1 MFRSLIEVERDEE
14 SMDILSL
21 LEEVQSEYLILRHPL
36 AGEDISLGYAYAVGV
51 GLVVVAEGELSTTRL
66 EGIEKLAAGLSLPE
80 PQIRKL
86 LEVVLAPDKAV
97 VKGVVETVNQLPW
110 QYLFLLD
117 AKKLVLNHGQVGAK
131 FQQALDAFMAM
142 FKLSLDQKKVWY
154 QLAEGVLSDDFAR
167 SASAF
172 ALVYGEDLERIY
184 RSAVYYLPEQGKDAM
199 EQIERELSVAKESMA
214 TELERLGTR
223 PAPRKYIE
231 RDDGDV
237 IYKDRASLSLSQADI
252 VAALEGKQDGSEG
265 ETWDKEQA
273 QIQQSH
279 FCSINTLEKK
289 RQAVA
294 AALDS
299 MYIS

>member
-1 MFRSLIEVERDEE
+1 
-14 SMDILSL
+14 MDVLSL

-142 FKLSLDQKKVWY
+142 FKLSLDQKKVWN
-154 QLAEGVLSDDFAR
+154 QLAEGALCDDFAR

-172 ALVYGEDLERIY
+172 ALVYGEDLEQIY
-184 RSAVYYLPEQGKDAM
+184 RSAVYYLPEQGKDAL
-199 EQIERELSVAKESMA
+199 EQIEREIKAANESVA
-214 TELERLGTR
+214 TELNQIELKTFSAQESMTAELGKLGTHLSSN
-223 PAPRKYIE
+223 
-231 RDDGDV
+231 DV
-237 IYKDRASLSLSQADI
+237 YY
-252 VAALEGKQDGSEG
+252 SELVMELG
-265 ETWDKEQA
+265 LVENWKLWDEDKA
-273 QIQQSH
+273 KIQQTYLH
-279 FCSINTLEKK
+279 SIDALEKK
-289 RQAVA
+289 RQVLAAV
-294 AALDS
+294 LDS
-299 MYIS
+299 MYLSS